1 VLRAKNVQWM
11 FSLRLPS
18 FLVKDRDYRIHVSTA
33 PSLKKKKKKK
43 KKLKKKKKKKK
54 KKENIT
60 LTVIIK
66 FQKPESAMHQIIEK
80 IVIYSSRL

>member
-43 KKLKKKKKKKK
+43 KK
-54 KKENIT
+54 KENIT

>member
-43 KKLKKKKKKKK
+43 KKIKKKKKKKK
-54 KKENIT
+54 KKGKYHT
-60 LTVIIK
+60 YGYY
-66 FQKPESAMHQIIEK
+66 K
-80 IVIYSSRL
+80 ISKT

>member
-43 KKLKKKKKKKK
+43 KIKKKKKKKK
-54 KKENIT
+54 KK
-60 LTVIIK
+60 IK
-66 FQKPESAMHQIIEK
+66 YHTYGYYK
-80 IVIYSSRL
+80 ISKT